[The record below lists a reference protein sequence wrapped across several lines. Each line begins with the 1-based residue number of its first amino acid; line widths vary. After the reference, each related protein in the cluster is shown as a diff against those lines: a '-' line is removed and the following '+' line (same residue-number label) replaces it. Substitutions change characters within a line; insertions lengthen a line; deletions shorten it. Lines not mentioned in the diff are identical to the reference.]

1 MRKSTYVFVT
11 AAAVAGA
18 LGLGG
23 VARAGDVEIVN
34 PSTAQAAPAPAVVPV
49 QTVQPVQEQAPV
61 MAPQPRTQRIV
72 HEDVQAP
79 HNVMTTITVSALM
92 GGIAG
97 LLVGGAIY
105 YLADNQN
112 HAARIG
118 IWAAGGVLVGTGVG
132 IVQVAADES
141 RASAAVSQNW
151 KSDPAP
157 TYRLALFRTS
167 F

>member
-1 MRKSTYVFVT
+1 M
-11 AAAVAGA
+11 AATLIV
-18 LGLGG
+18 GG

-34 PSTAQAAPAPAVVPV
+34 PNSTQSAPPAAPPAAVVPV
-49 QTVQPVQEQAPV
+49 EQPAPV
-61 MAPQPRTQRIV
+61 VAAPRDQRVI

-105 YLADNQN
+105 YLADNQE

-132 IVQVAADES
+132 ILQVAGDES
-141 RASAAVSQNW
+141 RADRAVSSVW
-151 KSDPAP
+151 SPDPAR
-157 TYRLALFRTS
+157 TYRLALFRAH

>member
-1 MRKSTYVFVT
+1 
-11 AAAVAGA
+11 VAGA
-18 LGLGG
+18 LALGG

-34 PSTAQAAPAPAVVPV
+34 PSTAQAAPPPAAVPV
-49 QTVQPVQEQAPV
+49 QTVQPVQEAPV
-61 MAPQPRTQRIV
+61 VAQPQTQRVV

>member
-1 MRKSTYVFVT
+1 MRKSTYTFVT

-18 LGLGG
+18 LALGG

-34 PSTAQAAPAPAVVPV
+34 PSTAQAAPPPAAVPV
-49 QTVQPVQEQAPV
+49 QTVQPVQEAPV
-61 MAPQPRTQRIV
+61 VAQPQTQRVV

>member
-1 MRKSTYVFVT
+1 MKKSTYVFVT

-18 LGLGG
+18 LAWGG
-23 VARAGDVEIVN
+23 VARAGDIEIVN
-34 PSTAQAAPAPAVVPV
+34 PSTATAAPAPAAV
-49 QTVQPVQEQAPV
+49 QVQPVQPVQEQAPV
-61 MAPQPRTQRIV
+61 VASSRQRVIHEEVRAPR
-72 HEDVQAP
+72 
-79 HNVMTTITVSALM
+79 NVMATIAVSALM
-92 GGIAG
+92 GGLTG

-105 YLADNQN
+105 YLADNQD

-141 RASAAVSQNW
+141 RASAVVSHLW
-151 KSDPAP
+151 SPDPAH
-157 TYRLALFRTS
+157 TYRLALFRAS